1 MHWDDIP
8 KVESQ
13 ASHLGISKLLL
24 ASDLQQLVKAL
35 NGEPHPLELHGI
47 LFDLAMISLNFD
59 AISYAF
65 VKRDNNIKADALA
78 KAALLSI
85 HHVLVHI

>member
-35 NGEPHPLELHGI
+35 NGAPHPMKLRGI
-47 LFDLAMISLNFD
+47 LHDILHISLTF
-59 AISYAF
+59 AEISFGF
-65 VKRDNNIKADALA
+65 VKRKNNLKEDALS
-78 KAALLSI
+78 KAALNSI
-85 HHVLVHI
+85 SSGPI